1 MVKLGIKIKA
11 NEEDI
16 NVSLVDPTKK
26 ELDTATE
33 DEKMIAQAFKEL
45 FNEKLLSLLQDKINN
60 N

>member
-11 NEEDI
+11 NEKDI

-60 N
+60 

>member
-33 DEKMIAQAFKEL
+33 DEKMIAQAFKEI

-60 N
+60 

>member
-11 NEEDI
+11 NEEEI
-16 NVSLVDPTKK
+16 TVSLVDPTKK